1 MQHKNN
7 LMWENSIII
16 PVFVSGAELSF
27 FSFGDGDK
35 SFFFSKAEKYRENLK
50 FCVSLCREDR
60 GV

>member
-1 MQHKNN
+1 
-7 LMWENSIII
+7 MWENGIII
-16 PVFVSGAELSF
+16 PVFVSVAELSF

-50 FCVSLCREDR
+50 SCVFLCTEDR